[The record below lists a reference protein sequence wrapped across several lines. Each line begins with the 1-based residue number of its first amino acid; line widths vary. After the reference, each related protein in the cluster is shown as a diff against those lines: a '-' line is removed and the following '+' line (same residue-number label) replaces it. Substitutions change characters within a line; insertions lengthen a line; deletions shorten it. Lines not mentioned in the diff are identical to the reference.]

1 MSETPRYCWYQSPS
15 AFGSL
20 ARKKNPPIPVTF
32 SLSVPPAIP
41 SRTATTQ
48 TNASPPLAGVAVRD
62 GIAGGTEREKVT
74 GIGGFFF
81 RAKDPKALGLWYQ
94 QYLGVSLIPTSYE
107 ESPWQQEAGPTAF
120 APFKETSGYFGDA
133 QKVWMLNFRV
143 RDLDKMAAQLRAAGI
158 EVKIN
163 EESSPIGR
171 FARVHDPEGNPIEL
185 WQPKVPDTKG

>member
-1 MSETPRYCWYQSPS
+1 MHFQRRQVLRTLSF
-15 AFGSL
+15 AFGSSFL
-20 ARKKNPPIPVTF
+20 LNRNQLGIATQPNV
-32 SLSVPPAIP
+32 SP
-41 SRTATTQ
+41 S
-48 TNASPPLAGVAVRD
+48 LAGAAVRD
-62 GIAGGTEREKVT
+62 GIAGEAEMEKVT

-94 QYLGVSLIPTSYE
+94 QHLGVSLIPTSLK

-120 APFKETSGYFGDA
+120 APFPETSKYFGDA

-158 EVKIN
+158 EIKIY
-163 EESSPIGR
+163 PPDPTGR

-185 WQPKVPDTKG
+185 WQPAGPNAPR